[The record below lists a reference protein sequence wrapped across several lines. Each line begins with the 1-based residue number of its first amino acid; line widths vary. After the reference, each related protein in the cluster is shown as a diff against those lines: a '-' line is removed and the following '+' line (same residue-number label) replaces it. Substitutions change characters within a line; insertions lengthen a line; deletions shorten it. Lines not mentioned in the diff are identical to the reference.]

1 MLKRT
6 GRTGKNQTAY
16 PVLKSIHQIK
26 VCQAVDAFESVLNE
40 LFDKERAF
48 EGHDSFELH
57 ASQN

>member
-40 LFDKERAF
+40 FFDKERAVAQVMIA
-48 EGHDSFELH
+48 LNYMQ
-57 ASQN
+57 A